1 MKTIALFGAGGKMG
15 LRLAANLKGSRYEV
29 RHVEIGERGRAAL
42 ADRGI
47 TAMDADAAL
56 EGTEAV
62 ILAVPD
68 NRIHQVLGSIEK
80 KLAAGTLV
88 IFLDIAAAYAGLLPQ
103 NPGLS
108 LFLHASL
115 SSADFQRR
123 SGAARPARLLR
134 RRACQTTYCVLFD
147 SRAGARLCRRR
158 GDRASD
164 L

>member
-56 EGTEAV
+56 EGAEAV

-68 NRIHQVLGSIEK
+68 NRIHQ
-80 KLAAGTLV
+80 
-88 IFLDIAAAYAGLLPQ
+88 
-103 NPGLS
+103 
-108 LFLHASL
+108 
-115 SSADFQRR
+115 
-123 SGAARPARLLR
+123 
-134 RRACQTTYCVLFD
+134 
-147 SRAGARLCRRR
+147 
-158 GDRASD
+158 
-164 L
+164 